1 MHPTFTRR
9 DFERAIETRGGADPA
24 SVAFAIIEGEDA
36 DAGAIFF
43 YGDDPD
49 SPPLC
54 HFYGEDS
61 EALIGYV
68 KTHWDENES
77 KSVFPTA
84 VEYRRPSESY
94 RVILQGDIF
103 DGTIYVETM
112 DGDEAPED
120 IGWDLAMRFN
130 NHPDRLTMLKLRG
143 DEGIV
148 FRHWTD
154 DDQS

>member
-1 MHPTFTRR
+1 MNPTFSRR
-9 DFERAIETRGGADPA
+9 DFERAIETRGEVDSA
-24 SVAFAIIEGEDA
+24 SVALAIIELEDA

-49 SPPLC
+49 RPPLC
-54 HFYGEDS
+54 HFQGENS
-61 EALIGYV
+61 GALIKYV
-68 KTHWDENES
+68 KSHWDENASET
-77 KSVFPTA
+77 VFPAA

-112 DGDEAPED
+112 DGDEAPDD

-130 NHPDRLTMLKLRG
+130 NHPDRLTMLKQRG
-143 DEGIV
+143 DEGII
-148 FRHWTD
+148 FRRWTD

>member
-1 MHPTFTRR
+1 MGSRFTRR
-9 DFERAIETRGGADPA
+9 DFECAIEARGEANAASIAFALIEAEDAACRAI
-24 SVAFAIIEGEDA
+24 S
-36 DAGAIFF
+36 F

-54 HFYGEDS
+54 HFAGEICLP
-61 EALIGYV
+61 LIEYIKAHWQEDPP
-68 KTHWDENES
+68 KT
-77 KSVFPTA
+77 VYPTA

-112 DGDEAPED
+112 DGEEAPDD

-130 NHPDRLTMLKLRG
+130 NHPDRLVLLKRSG
-143 DEGIV
+143 SEGIV
-148 FRHWTD
+148 FRRWTD
-154 DDQS
+154 DQP